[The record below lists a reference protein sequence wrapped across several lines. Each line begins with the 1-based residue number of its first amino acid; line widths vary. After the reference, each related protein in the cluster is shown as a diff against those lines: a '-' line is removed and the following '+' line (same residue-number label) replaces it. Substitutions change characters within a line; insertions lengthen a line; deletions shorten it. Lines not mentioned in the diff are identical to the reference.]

1 MSNLR
6 QRRRRAGLTVNRL
19 VPNAV
24 TLLALCA
31 GMTAIRMALQGRW
44 EIAVG
49 AVVVAMILDAMDG
62 RIARLMSATSEF
74 GAQLDS
80 LSDVVNFG
88 VTPAL
93 LIYVWSLNEAAGLGW
108 ALALVY
114 AVCCAL
120 RLARFNTV
128 LSDETPP
135 PWASNFFT
143 GVPAPAAAGL
153 ALLPMAFSFTFGD
166 DFFRSTFLNGVT
178 ILVVAGLMISRV
190 PTFSAKRLKIKRQH
204 AGPVLVACGAFAA
217 FLVSTPWVTLSVAGV
232 LYIGLIP
239 FSVMSQ
245 RRMRQAYEL
254 ETPPHGRSQ

>member
-1 MSNLR
+1 
-6 QRRRRAGLTVNRL
+6 
-19 VPNAV
+19 
-24 TLLALCA
+24 
-31 GMTAIRMALQGRW
+31 
-44 EIAVG
+44 
-49 AVVVAMILDAMDG
+49 
-62 RIARLMSATSEF
+62 
-74 GAQLDS
+74 
-80 LSDVVNFG
+80 
-88 VTPAL
+88 
-93 LIYVWSLNEAAGLGW
+93 LGW

-128 LSDETPP
+128 LSDENPP

-166 DFFRSTFLNGVT
+166 DFFRSTLLNGVT
-178 ILVVAGLMISRV
+178 ILAVAGLMISRV

-217 FLVSTPWVTLSVAGV
+217 FLVSTPWVTLCVAGV
-232 LYIGLIP
+232 LYIGSFP

-245 RRMRQAYEL
+245 RRMRKAYEL